1 MRFPANRYGDS
12 DDGRLR
18 HHHRR
23 GQYGY
28 NRNCTAPHFYH
39 FSERFDRQREDIADA
54 ALRLNHARCTRIDL
68 QFAPQPQDLDI
79 DASIEN
85 ILVNS
90 GGLQQMLPRERS
102 LRRFEKGQQQRILA
116 FAQRDR
122 RRIGIEESSAAPF
135 ELPAI
140 ESVPASLRIM
150 STCSPSHFLP
160 SQYGADA
167 SKQLPEAEWLYDVI
181 VGAEL
186 EADDAIDFIWTMAG
200 RDNDGNIRM
209 RTNFPQQIEPVILAK
224 PQIQNNQAG
233 DGSRKMT
240 I

>member
-1 MRFPANRYGDS
+1 MEAL
-12 DDGRLR
+12 DDGD
-18 HHHRR
+18 
-23 GQYGY
+23 GGVFGTTVSP
-28 NRNCTAPHFYH
+28 TAP
-39 FSERFDRQREDIADA
+39 
-54 ALRLNHARCTRIDL
+54 
-68 QFAPQPQDLDI
+68 
-79 DASIEN
+79 
-85 ILVNS
+85 V
-90 GGLQQMLPRERS
+90 
-102 LRRFEKGQQQRILA
+102 KV
-116 FAQRDR
+116 
-122 RRIGIEESSAAPF
+122 
-135 ELPAI
+135 PAV
-140 ESVPASLRIM
+140 ECVPASLRIM

-167 SKQLPEAEWLYDVI
+167 GKQLPEAERLYDVV